1 MSSYTMNKL
10 LIATIPFLA
19 LTNLAVAEDT
29 YPKLTGEISLELEGI
44 WTHESDDQDAEFAD
58 LYPTLDLATTL
69 AFTPKLSAN
78 LEAALEAVEDATD
91 DRAFEDLGASISVLT
106 INYDADEFSLYA
118 GKFGANFGI
127 AWDATPGLGWGN
139 LSDDYEIAEVLG
151 FGGGVN
157 FNAGGQHTASASVFF
172 ADTTFLSDSLGDS
185 KGPLERSDGGPANTE
200 SLESFALALDGGF
213 NAAEGFR
220 YHVGFSSL
228 AEGDDGDSNQL
239 GYVFG
244 IEYEI
249 PLNETFT
256 LTPIAEIAYLDNA
269 GGIKSDDAL
278 YSTIGAT
285 LGYGSWSFT
294 SSYQRRDTESSGGDT
309 NDYFADATVG
319 YEFDFGLFVAAGY
332 RFAEED
338 GIDRRDVGVLANYT
352 FEF

>member
-1 MSSYTMNKL
+1 MKKIALYTL
-10 LIATIPFLA
+10 PLLA
-19 LTNLAVAEDT
+19 LGNIAYADDGS
-29 YPKLTGEISLELEGI
+29 YPKLSGEISLELEND
-44 WTHESDDQDAEFAD
+44 WTHHSDDEDAELND
-58 LYPTLDLATTL
+58 LYPTIDVAATL
-69 AFTPKLSAN
+69 AFTPEFSAN
-78 LEAALEAVEDATD
+78 LEATLESLEDTED
-91 DRAFEDLGASISVLT
+91 DRAFDDLGAYIGVLT
-106 INYDADEFSLYA
+106 VNYDTDDFSVYA

-157 FNAGGQHTASASVFF
+157 FNLGGQHTVSGSVFF
-172 ADTTFLSDSLGDS
+172 ADTTFLSDSVGES
-185 KGPLERSDGGPANTE
+185 RGPLDKSDGGPANTE

-213 NAAEGFR
+213 DAAEGFR
-220 YHVGFSSL
+220 YHVGFASL
-228 AEGDDGDSNQL
+228 AEGDDGNENQL
-239 GYVFG
+239 GYAIG
-244 IEYEI
+244 AEYEI
-249 PLNETFT
+249 ALNEDFT

-269 GGIKSDDAL
+269 GGINGDNTL

-294 SSYQRRDTESSGGDT
+294 SSYQRRDMESGGTDT

-338 GIDRRDVGVLANYT
+338 GVDSRVLGVLANYT